1 MLKPMENLLAFLTQI
16 PVWLEQFDQLEIPT
30 WSVFAALVL
39 AGTALVFAG
48 REFFAWFFKTNAI
61 LDELS
66 RVEGQIADLEGDLK
80 ALAQAVHRLES
91 TAAPVAPISLG
102 EKEPKPETMA
112 EVSAPQT
119 SAPSRPQFPLSH

>member
-102 EKEPKPETMA
+102 EKD
-112 EVSAPQT
+112 APNAT
-119 SAPSRPQFPLSH
+119 APATTRPQFPLSH

>member
-1 MLKPMENLLAFLTQI
+1 MLTVMETLLAFLTQI

-102 EKEPKPETMA
+102 EKEPQA
-112 EVSAPQT
+112 EAPAPQASAPT
-119 SAPSRPQFPLSH
+119 RPQFPLSH

>member
-1 MLKPMENLLAFLTQI
+1 MLIVMETLLAFLTQI
-16 PVWLEQFDQLEIPT
+16 PDWLEQFDQLEIPT

-102 EKEPKPETMA
+102 EKDAPNATAQAP
-112 EVSAPQT
+112 APQ
-119 SAPSRPQFPLSH
+119 APSTARPQFPLSH